1 MGQDRLTKSALRRTA
16 EQFHILVDSVEEY
29 AIYLLEPT
37 GNIVTWNT
45 GAEKIKQ
52 YTAEEIIGQISP
64 AFILQDNPRNRAKKA
79 EEPVR
84 TRALPDISRSHCGFW
99 SLKIIGVRAIRCPA
113 CLLISAMKF

>member
-1 MGQDRLTKSALRRTA
+1 MQNWFPGPMGQDRLTKSALRQTA

-64 AFILQDNPRNRAKKA
+64 AFILQDNPRNRARKKRKSRFGLGRFQTSA
-79 EEPVR
+79 E
-84 TRALPDISRSHCGFW
+84 
-99 SLKIIGVRAIRCPA
+99 AIA
-113 CLLISAMKF
+113 DSAR